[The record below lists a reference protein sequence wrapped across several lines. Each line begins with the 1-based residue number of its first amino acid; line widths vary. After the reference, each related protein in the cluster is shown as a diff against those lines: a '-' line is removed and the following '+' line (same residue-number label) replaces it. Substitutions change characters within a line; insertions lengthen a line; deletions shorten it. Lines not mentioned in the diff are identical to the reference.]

1 MNLCL
6 KNFRVNFGIIKEIYR
21 VGLPAMFMQMMAS
34 VTIALINIIAGQF
47 HIYAIAVMGIF
58 FRLQSFILMPVF
70 GLGQGYMP
78 IMGYNY
84 GAQNPER
91 MKHTLALGMIIAT
104 VLTSIGFVLFRFFPA
119 QLVSLFNKNPE
130 MIQIGKDVLSRIAIG
145 FPVIGIS
152 VVGSLTFQSLGKG
165 INSFIISFLR
175 QIGILIPVLILLTKI
190 TSFENIWYAFP
201 ISEYIVVI
209 VMYIWLY
216 FFMKKTY
223 AQINERNHIAANE
236 RTSIKDPS

>member
-1 MNLCL
+1 
-6 KNFRVNFGIIKEIYR
+6 
-21 VGLPAMFMQMMAS
+21 
-34 VTIALINIIAGQF
+34 
-47 HIYAIAVMGIF
+47 
-58 FRLQSFILMPVF
+58 
-70 GLGQGYMP
+70 
-78 IMGYNY
+78 
-84 GAQNPER
+84 
-91 MKHTLALGMIIAT
+91 
-104 VLTSIGFVLFRFFPA
+104 
-119 QLVSLFNKNPE
+119 
-130 MIQIGKDVLSRIAIG
+130 
-145 FPVIGIS
+145 